1 MSLDKSVLELLK
13 KNNVLTK
20 QAQDSGFDV
29 PDPPKPGTTSAAPTP
44 AATSSNPFE
53 GPTPPDAVR
62 PNNFVMRPDQD
73 PVTTAPKPNNRPGI
87 GHAVKSMNQG
97 KAIKEM
103 QLTIQDFINNVV
115 GKPAGV
121 ASQKRQPGQSAPV
134 QMTNQPKDRFNE
146 FLVEQYANKAIMKGK
161 EMTSGGK
168 NPSDLTQQN
177 TLLDTMQR
185 IGKSTSERDMEGVWS
200 YRTQNTLENI
210 AAFAEALMKLTADFG
225 VPAKYAGGFTMQD
238 LKTFMA
244 RIPKDIAIRDETKFK
259 AGYLEESARII
270 TNLIRKLTVFYDNY
284 RKNIT
289 DNPIF
294 LRKIVGDEPLFKV
307 MPGKTDVTV
316 LPPALK
322 DLDKSQLYIKIDVGG
337 KAFRVPVN
345 VLENSKSFYT
355 FLTQTM
361 GFTEQELQRD
371 MPTILKSFKNQVSS
385 RLQELKGSETSAPPK
400 ATTQTPQSPKLN
412 LNLNPKAGA

>member
-1 MSLDKSVLELLK
+1 MPLDKNILEYLKSKNVLVKKAEFTVPEPPGTAAAK
-13 KNNVLTK
+13 PTEAPTKGRTGFTVPEPPGTAPAPSSSGVPFRMTADEPEQTTVVRKNN
-20 QAQDSGFDV
+20 
-29 PDPPKPGTTSAAPTP
+29 P
-44 AATSSNPFE
+44 SS
-53 GPTPPDAVR
+53 T
-62 PNNFVMRPDQD
+62 
-73 PVTTAPKPNNRPGI
+73 GI

-103 QLTIQDFINNVV
+103 QLTIQDFVDNVV

-121 ASQKRQPGQSAPV
+121 ASKARQPGQRAPV
-134 QMTNQPKDRFNE
+134 EMTNQPKDRFNE

-177 TLLDTMQR
+177 TLLDTMQQ
-185 IGKSTSERDMEGVWS
+185 IGKSTAERDMDGVWS
-200 YRTQNTLENI
+200 FRTQNTLENI
-210 AAFAEALMKLTADFG
+210 AAFAAALMKLTADFG
-225 VPAKYAGGFTMQD
+225 VPAKFANGFTMQD

-244 RIPKDIAIRDETKFK
+244 RIPKDIAIRDSTKFK
-259 AGYLEESARII
+259 EGYLEESARII
-270 TNLIRKLTVFYDNY
+270 TNLIRKLTAFYDNY

-316 LPPALK
+316 LPKELK
-322 DLDKSQLYIKIDVGG
+322 DLDKSQLYIKIDAGG

-361 GFTEQELQRD
+361 GFTEQELQKD
-371 MPTILKSFKNQVSS
+371 MPTILKSFKSQVSN
-385 RLQELKGSETSAPPK
+385 RLTQLKGDAAQAALFDRRE
-400 ATTQTPQSPKLN
+400 
-412 LNLNPKAGA
+412 

>member
-1 MSLDKSVLELLK
+1 MVGIMSKDIKEAFKLFKL
-13 KNNVLTK
+13 
-20 QAQDSGFDV
+20 AQKAIPLPTAADV
-29 PDPPKPGTTSAAPTP
+29 PPTP
-44 AATSSNPFE
+44 RATN
-53 GPTPPDAVR
+53 
-62 PNNFVMRPDQD
+62 
-73 PVTTAPKPNNRPGI
+73 PVTTAPAPKEVPNPTPAPPPAAPIPPASESTPRAVNPAPRRSAPVAGI
-87 GHAVKSMNQG
+87 GQAVKSMNQG

-103 QLTIQDFINNVV
+103 QLTIQDFIDNVV

-121 ASQKRQPGQSAPV
+121 ASQARQPGQRTPV

-168 NPSDLTQQN
+168 NPSDLVQQ
-177 TLLDTMQR
+177 TSLLDTMQR

-200 YRTQNTLENI
+200 FRTQNTLENI

-225 VPAKYAGGFTMQD
+225 VPAKFSKDFTMQD
-238 LKTFMA
+238 LKSFMS
-244 RIPKDIAIRDETKFK
+244 RIPKDIALRDATKFK
-259 AGYLEESARII
+259 EGYLEESARIL
-270 TNLIRKLTVFYDNY
+270 TSLIRKLTVFYDNY

-316 LPPALK
+316 LPAELK
-322 DLDKSQLYIKIDVGG
+322 DLDKSQLYIKIDAGG

-361 GFTEQELQRD
+361 GFTEQELQKD

-385 RLQELKGSETSAPPK
+385 RLQELQTK
-400 ATTQTPQSPKLN
+400 AKV
-412 LNLNPKAGA
+412 